1 MPQSAETQGIDH
13 VGLTVSDL
21 MLSLSFFTDC
31 LGWEQF
37 GGNPDYPSAY
47 VTDGISKLTLWQA
60 KTDSPTEFNR
70 HQTIGLHH
78 IALKVPTE
86 EALQSL
92 FERVSKWPDVEIE
105 FAPEYSGKGPKI
117 HCMLYEPGG
126 NRLELSYDPR

>member
-1 MPQSAETQGIDH
+1 MTQTAATQGIDH

-47 VTDGISKLTLWQA
+47 VTDGTAKITLWQV
-60 KTDSPTEFNR
+60 KTDDPTNFDR
-70 HQTIGLHH
+70 HHNIGLHH
-78 IALKVPTE
+78 IALKLPSE
-86 EALQSL
+86 EALLSL
-92 FERVSKWPDVEIE
+92 FKQVSEWPDVVVE
-105 FAPEYSGKGPKI
+105 FAPELSGKGPKK